1 MELISR
7 ILVGLVAIEHLYILW
22 LEMFAWETAGKK
34 TFKGSMPDHMFAA
47 TKSMAAN
54 QGLYNG
60 FLAAGLVWAF
70 FITDSA
76 WQTNVSIFFLS
87 CVLVAGLY
95 GAYSV
100 SKRIFIVQGIPALLA
115 LVFIMLTS

>member
-1 MELISR
+1 GLI
-7 ILVGLVAIEHLYILW
+7 W
-22 LEMFAWETAGKK
+22 T
-34 TFKGSMPDHMFAA
+34 
-47 TKSMAAN
+47 
-54 QGLYNG
+54 
-60 FLAAGLVWAF
+60 F

-115 LVFIMLTS
+115 LVFALLVGLF